1 MHLKISFFTL
11 LLFLIACK
19 ENSSGPPSPA
29 DKLKDEVMAIHDKVM
44 PEMTTIHNLKK
55 ELQALRTPD
64 SDSLILAK
72 IKDLDDS
79 DEAMMQWMHDFDVPK
94 NEEEKKAYL
103 LDQKSKI
110 SGISELM
117 YRSIDQ
123 AKATIDS
130 LQKK

>member
-11 LLFLIACK
+11 LLFLMACK
-19 ENSSGPPSPA
+19 ENSSGPTSPA